1 MPSCRRKRVVL
12 TEPSEA
18 LLQAARSDP
27 HKPVFYLD
35 QTGEIFDTYEYVAS
49 YPLLIPFLPPS
60 DSHLPFHQSLFR
72 PNVLLSPEAIP
83 VRGHREKRS

>member
-18 LLQAARSDP
+18 LLQAVRSDP
-27 HKPVFYLD
+27 QKPVFYLD
-35 QTGEIFDTYEYVAS
+35 QTGEIFDNYECVPS
-49 YPLLIPFLPPS
+49 YPSPNLSPIDP
-60 DSHLPFHQSLFR
+60 HLPFHQSLFR
-72 PNVLLSPEAIP
+72 PNVLLSPEAIS

>member
-12 TEPSEA
+12 TEPSQA
-18 LLQAARSDP
+18 LLQAVRSEP
-27 HKPVFYLD
+27 NKPVFYLE
-35 QTGEIFDTYEYVAS
+35 QTGEIFDTYEYVS
-49 YPLLIPFLPPS
+49 HPIPTLMYSSPTSP
-60 DSHLPFHQSLFR
+60 HLPFHQSLFR